1 MYSHPTDDI
10 HAILKYLP
18 HRFPFL
24 LVDRIVDFQKD
35 SHIVALKNVTYNE
48 PFFPG
53 HFPQSPVF
61 PGVLILEAMAQATG
75 IYAVKNRGYLSQ
87 ENMVYYFVGIDKA
100 RFKQPVVPGDQMII
114 TMNHLRTRRGIWL
127 FEGDARVNDKVV
139 CSASVMCTEKEVEA

>member
-24 LVDRIVDFQKD
+24 LVDRILDFQKD

-75 IYAVKNRGYLSQ
+75 IYAVKKRGYLPQ
-87 ENMVYYFVGIDKA
+87 DNMVYYFVGIDKA

-114 TMNHLRTRRGIWL
+114 TMRHLRTKRGIWL
-127 FEGDARVNDKVV
+127 FEGDTRVNDKVV